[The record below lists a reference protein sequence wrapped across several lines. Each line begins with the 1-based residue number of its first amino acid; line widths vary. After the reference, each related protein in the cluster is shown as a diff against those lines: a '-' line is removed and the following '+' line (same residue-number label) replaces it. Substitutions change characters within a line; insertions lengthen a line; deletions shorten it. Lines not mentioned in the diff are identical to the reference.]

1 MTSRKRR
8 LGQKVAAHGCH
19 GVTHGTAPTAKG
31 QPFEL
36 SPFNSKTP
44 SAVRI
49 VDHAL
54 AVQGW
59 ARSARLKILKAIKS
73 GSGDEPLSRILE
85 EAGLT
90 ESSVD
95 PTSGIRHAKRC
106 SEDGEPGL
114 TWPPDMSSAIRTS
127 RKSKLANREH

>member
-1 MTSRKRR
+1 MTGRKRHP
-8 LGQKVAAHGCH
+8 GQKAAAYGCH
-19 GVTHGTAPTAKG
+19 GVTHDIATPAKG
-31 QPFEL
+31 QPFDL

-59 ARSARLKILKAIKS
+59 TRSARLKILHAIKS
-73 GSGDEPLSRILE
+73 GSGDEPLPKILG

-95 PTSGIRHAKRC
+95 PTSGVRHATRC
-106 SEDGEPGL
+106 SEVGEPGL

-127 RKSKLANREH
+127 RKSKLA